1 MIVALVAHAEK
12 KISYEIASKIIEFFG
27 KHSVEIVCDDSLS
40 KKFKT
45 KTISSINPKKISCV
59 LILGGDGTIMR
70 YYHNFSQSQIP
81 IVGINLGE
89 VGFMADIPVSELYAS
104 LEDILKKKYEIET
117 RLVIEGH
124 EEGKS
129 PLFAVN
135 ELTFHRAKNTA
146 SIELAVYVDGTYFNT
161 FRGDGLL
168 ISTPNGSTAYSLSA
182 GGPLLSPTLDGLVI
196 TPICP
201 HTISNRP
208 FVLSTSHEIELQYLN
223 NFEHPIEILADG
235 ISKTELAYKGIFKV
249 KKSKKEF
256 KLIKL
261 DRYDYYSILRSKMN
275 WLGRMP

>member
-12 KISYEIASKIIEFFG
+12 KISYDIASKIIEFFQ
-27 KHSVEIVCDDSLS
+27 KHSTEIVCDDFLA

-45 KTISSINPKKISCV
+45 KTISSINPNKITCV

-70 YYHNFSQSQIP
+70 YYHNYPQNPIP

-104 LEDILKKKYEIET
+104 LEDILKKKYQIET
-117 RLVIEGH
+117 RIVIEGH
-124 EEGKS
+124 EEGKA
-129 PLFAVN
+129 PILAVN
-135 ELTFHRAKNTA
+135 ELTFHRAKNNR

-223 NFEHPIEILADG
+223 DFEHPIEIIGDG
-235 ISKTELAYKGIFKV
+235 INKTELSYKGIFKV